1 MPEGRTDDDSGEG
14 YFASISDLMV
24 GILFIFLLMLTVFA
38 LSYADEDKD
47 AIIREL
53 RSRISVL
60 EDRSKSLE
68 AERERLEAAL
78 RQRDSA
84 LQAAQH
90 EIARLTAELDRLR
103 AEVERLIALTD
114 PRERALL
121 LELLQDLGQVEV
133 ELRGLSDE
141 EGRLQRIRRNLLAAL
156 RERLRE
162 RRVEVDISS
171 QNDVLRL
178 PSEALFQLGSAVF
191 TPDGRRQAS
200 ILLEELSALLPC
212 FARIPSGPPAECRQ
226 PEVVFETV
234 LIEGHTDTIRGD
246 NWRLST
252 NRAYA
257 MLELIL
263 SQAPALRDLQNA
275 SDQALI
281 GIAGYGETR
290 TLLGI
295 AGNDGRN
302 RRIELRFLLA
312 APNEA
317 NLAQLREG
325 VMRLRER
332 LRQLNERRP

>member
-1 MPEGRTDDDSGEG
+1 MPEGRTEDDSGEG

-47 AIIREL
+47 AVIREL
-53 RSRISVL
+53 RGRVAAL
-60 EDRSKSLE
+60 EDRSKALE
-68 AERERLEAAL
+68 VERDRLVSTIRQRDAELEAA
-78 RQRDSA
+78 RR
-84 LQAAQH
+84 
-90 EIARLTAELDRLR
+90 EIARLAAEVDRLR

-156 RERLRE
+156 RDRLWARE
-162 RRVEVDISS
+162 VRVEISA

-191 TPDGRRQAS
+191 TPLGRQRAA
-200 ILLEELSALLPC
+200 ILLDELSTLLPC
-212 FARIPSGPPAECRQ
+212 YARAPSGPPAACPQ

-234 LIEGHTDTIRGD
+234 LIEGHTDTIPGD

-263 SQAPALRDLQNA
+263 TQAPALRELQNA
-275 SDQALI
+275 SEQALI

-290 TLLGI
+290 TLAGI
-295 AGNDGRN
+295 PGNDGRN

>member
-1 MPEGRTDDDSGEG
+1 MSERATEEDAGEG

-47 AIIREL
+47 ARIREL
-53 RSRISVL
+53 EQRVAAL
-60 EDRSKSLE
+60 ELRSKNLE
-68 AERERLEAAL
+68 AERERLA
-78 RQRDSA
+78 SA
-84 LQAAQH
+84 LQERTRELEAANH
-90 EIARLTAELDRLR
+90 EIERLR

-114 PRERALL
+114 PRERAML
-121 LELLQDLGQVEV
+121 LELLQELGQVEV

-141 EGRLQRIRRNLLAAL
+141 EGRLRRIRRDLLATL

-162 RRVEVDISS
+162 RDVEVEISA

-178 PSEALFQLGSAVF
+178 PSEALFRFGSAVF
-191 TPDGRRQAS
+191 TTDGRGQAA
-200 ILLEELSALLPC
+200 ILLEELAKLLPC
-212 FARIPSGPPAECRQ
+212 YARVPTGPPPTCDQ
-226 PEVVFETV
+226 PEAVFQTV
-234 LIEGHTDTIRGD
+234 LIEGHTDTIPGD

-263 SQAPALRDLQNA
+263 RQASALGDLEN
-275 SDQALI
+275 SSGQALI

-290 TLLGI
+290 TLPGI
-295 AGNDGRN
+295 PGNDGRN

-312 APNEA
+312 APSEA

-325 VMRLRER
+325 VARLRER
-332 LRQLNERRP
+332 LRQLNERRQ